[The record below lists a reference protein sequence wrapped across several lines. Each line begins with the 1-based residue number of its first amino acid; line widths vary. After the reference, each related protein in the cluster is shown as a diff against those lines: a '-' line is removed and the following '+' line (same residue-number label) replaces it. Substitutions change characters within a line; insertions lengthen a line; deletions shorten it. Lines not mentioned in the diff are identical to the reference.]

1 MNRTMWA
8 RSPASAQ
15 RNPTRRCFT
24 HSLLTALIVCPL
36 PILTLCYLFS
46 QQVLKMKFLYL
57 KLSLTHSKTHFKLG
71 DFWEQLKTELLFGVT
86 LSPHPPST
94 PGEFL
99 KCSFKVWSLLDFYLI
114 TGHHK
119 RGKKPPLELWTN
131 PGIKVEECRV
141 WGAALWPPTTSLC
154 TTINT
159 EEADEEREEW
169 EKRMSAIWCSV
180 STSDF
185 WESKKRNKKEMKVS
199 QLSHMTLP
207 LPFLINAL

>member
-71 DFWEQLKTELLFGVT
+71 DF
-86 LSPHPPST
+86 
-94 PGEFL
+94 
-99 KCSFKVWSLLDFYLI
+99 
-114 TGHHK
+114 
-119 RGKKPPLELWTN
+119 
-131 PGIKVEECRV
+131 
-141 WGAALWPPTTSLC
+141 
-154 TTINT
+154 
-159 EEADEEREEW
+159 
-169 EKRMSAIWCSV
+169 
-180 STSDF
+180 
-185 WESKKRNKKEMKVS
+185 
-199 QLSHMTLP
+199 
-207 LPFLINAL
+207 